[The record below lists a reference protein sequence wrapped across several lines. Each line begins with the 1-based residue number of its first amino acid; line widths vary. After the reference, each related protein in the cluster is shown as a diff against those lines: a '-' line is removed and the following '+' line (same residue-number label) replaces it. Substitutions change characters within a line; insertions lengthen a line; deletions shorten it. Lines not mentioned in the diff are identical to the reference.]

1 MRLLT
6 TVGQGGSGLIRA
18 PEVPFLVPSKWLRRP
33 HLLWGPAQEVIPKV
47 SKKIVIKYLWP
58 TVGKIMWK
66 ESHSLHI
73 VFYLF
78 CCFCSTAKT
87 FCYFCFVACTFYSFC
102 IFSKSPSHD
111 WEKKNALAML
121 WARRIRTGAASYNGS
136 LFTGSRFEKHFSICG
151 T

>member
-6 TVGQGGSGLIRA
+6 TFGQGGSGLIRA

-47 SKKIVIKYLWP
+47 SKMIVIKYLWP

-73 VFYLF
+73 VSILLF
-78 CCFCSTAKT
+78 
-87 FCYFCFVACTFYSFC
+87 FV
-102 IFSKSPSHD
+102 PQ
-111 WEKKNALAML
+111 L
-121 WARRIRTGAASYNGS
+121 
-136 LFTGSRFEKHFSICG
+136 KHFVIFVS
-151 T
+151 